1 MVGGNLKATRIV
13 LVLAAVACA
22 ANAPKSA
29 AEYYSDAAYQ
39 YIENR
44 LPTAAITCKEGLSYY
59 PDDVKLQM
67 LADRIDESKDEQK
80 NQNKQNN
87 PQNENN
93 SDKNQD
99 QNSENSNSDNQQQ
112 NDNSEPGSSD
122 SFSSDSQSDR
132 NDGGSSGSNGNS
144 SDSNQ
149 GSGEGNSSSPDES
162 SSDSRESDERPAGTP
177 AQMSPQEASQLLKDF
192 DEEHGERKPWK
203 PVRGVARPEKD
214 W

>member
-122 SFSSDSQSDR
+122 SSSSDSQSDR
-132 NDGGSSGSNGNS
+132 NDGGVKALREKHSS
-144 SDSNQ
+144 
-149 GSGEGNSSSPDES
+149 
-162 SSDSRESDERPAGTP
+162 
-177 AQMSPQEASQLLKDF
+177 LLPK
-192 DEEHGERKPWK
+192 R
-203 PVRGVARPEKD
+203 RNL
-214 W
+214 

>member
-29 AEYYSDAAYQ
+29 AEYYSNAAYQ

-122 SFSSDSQSDR
+122 SSSSDSQSDR
-132 NDGGSSGSNGNS
+132 NDGGSSGSNGN
-144 SDSNQ
+144 
-149 GSGEGNSSSPDES
+149 

-203 PVRGVARPEKD
+203 PARGVARPEKD